1 MFMNFVKRYVV
12 FISYIE
18 YIYIIKC
25 QKDILVDFTKKKIY
39 SYKFNLCLL
48 CKI

>member
-1 MFMNFVKRYVV
+1 MFIYIFFLMFMNFVKRYVV

-25 QKDILVDFTKKKIY
+25 QKDILVDFTKKK
-39 SYKFNLCLL
+39 NL
-48 CKI
+48 